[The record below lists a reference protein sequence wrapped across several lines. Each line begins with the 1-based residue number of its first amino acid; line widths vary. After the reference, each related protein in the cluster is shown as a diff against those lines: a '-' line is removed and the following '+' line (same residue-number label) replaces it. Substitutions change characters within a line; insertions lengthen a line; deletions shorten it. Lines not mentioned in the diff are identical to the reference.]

1 MSVPERIN
9 IVIVIDTWAWIEYW
23 KGNIQQVGQ
32 YIDGPGEK
40 LTSVISIAEI
50 ERKYGNH
57 AGSTDSMIRE
67 IRQKSRIIPLDTTL
81 ARKAGAIRRV
91 MKEGGLGDAI
101 IYATAQNHGGE
112 VLTGDPHF
120 LDLPGVV
127 YIGKN

>member
-23 KGNIQQVGQ
+23 KGTIQQVRQ
-32 YIDGPGEK
+32 YIDGPGEN

-50 ERKYGNH
+50 ERKYG
-57 AGSTDSMIRE
+57 AETGSTDSMIRE

-81 ARKAGAIRRV
+81 ARKVGAIRRE

-101 IYATAQNHGGE
+101 IYATAQTHHWE

-127 YIGKN
+127 YIEKD